1 MRFHGVGRKVADCVA
16 LFSLDVTNA
25 LPVDTHVWR
34 IACRD
39 YDRDLQSAKS
49 LTPTV
54 YARVG
59 KLFED
64 RFGEHSGWAH
74 SLVFAA
80 ELPQFRTL
88 LPKALQEEMAQFA
101 KHEKRLKQDAKAQ
114 KKARL
119 GKSDQ
124 SKNPIHSKAPSGA
137 RKKARPSRSAV
148 RKKGKVVTTPAAKY
162 SGRKHLRSTKL
173 KIRIRKKRK
182 GASAALDN
190 KK

>member
-101 KHEKRLKQDAKAQ
+101 KHEKRLKQDAKA
-114 KKARL
+114 
-119 GKSDQ
+119 
-124 SKNPIHSKAPSGA
+124 